1 MTTASFVLSQP
12 LPAGAFARG
21 GVGLLPA
28 RVFEARSLSATAGGA
43 PFAISPCSLAGAMSA
58 SVYSIPLNAV
68 ILMAAFRLSRDDE
81 TSHCQQAHTCIDSD
95 HLCIEEVARK
105 ARHWPDSRW
114 RTALVPLRMGL
125 VRAKCELHELGIA
138 YPRYEAR
145 VVSGQFATG
154 S

>member
-1 MTTASFVLSQP
+1 
-12 LPAGAFARG
+12 
-21 GVGLLPA
+21 
-28 RVFEARSLSATAGGA
+28 
-43 PFAISPCSLAGAMSA
+43 MSA

-125 VRAKCELHELGIA
+125 VRAKCELHELGLA

-145 VVSGQFATG
+145 VVSGQFATD